1 MYSQTVK
8 TAGLDATTTL
18 DVVDHFLGGL
28 FVSMT
33 EEDADGFKAK
43 TSMVL
48 NREQRE
54 LLGKAVK
61 YDRHL
66 LEVGVDRHGE
76 KYGLFYLPYNDATPY
91 VIWFINEAGDTMAG
105 AYYAN
110 LFSAVDDFNEKMST

>member
-1 MYSQTVK
+1 MYSVTVP
-8 TAGLDATTTL
+8 TTGLEATTTL
-18 DVVDHFLGGL
+18 DVVDHFLGGTML
-28 FVSMT
+28 TMT
-33 EEDADGFKAK
+33 EEDVDGFKAK

-76 KYGLFYLPYNDATPY
+76 KYGLFFLPYNNVTPY

-105 AYYAN
+105 AYYSN
-110 LFSAVDDFNEKMST
+110 LFSAVDDFNDKMST

>member
-28 FVSMT
+28 LVTMI
-33 EEDADGFKAK
+33 EEDCDGFKAK

-66 LEVGVDRHGE
+66 MEVGIDPNGE
-76 KYGLFYLPYNDATPY
+76 KYGLFFLPYNEATPY

-105 AYYAN
+105 AYYKN
-110 LFSAVDDFNEKMST
+110 LFSAVDDFSAKMST